1 MKGGAGNK
9 SKRQEEKEKLQFNET
24 GSSKTAEQ
32 TMIDTFGTGEDTSTS
47 NSKKP

>member
-1 MKGGAGNK
+1 LKGGTGNK

-32 TMIDTFGTGEDTSTS
+32 TLIDTFGTGEDTSIS